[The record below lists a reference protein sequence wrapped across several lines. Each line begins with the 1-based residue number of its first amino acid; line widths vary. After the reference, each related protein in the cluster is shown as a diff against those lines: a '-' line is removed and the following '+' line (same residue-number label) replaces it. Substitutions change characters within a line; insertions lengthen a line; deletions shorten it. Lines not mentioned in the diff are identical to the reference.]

1 MAAAPSGEQFEL
13 RFGEQHADVTEVG
26 AGLRAY
32 SAGGR
37 ELLDGYPADELA
49 SWGRGQQ
56 LLPWPN
62 RIRDGTY
69 RVGGHEH
76 RLPLNEPEHGN
87 AIHGLVRWAG
97 WTRTERADDRVVL
110 DHVLHA
116 QPGYPFTLELRV
128 DYALAGDGLA
138 VRTPARNPAGEPCP
152 YGAGSHPYLAVK
164 AVDDAV
170 LRVPARTVLQSDER
184 GIPVGSQP
192 VAGELDFREP
202 RPIGSVRL
210 DHCFTDLERGEDRLA
225 RLELDGTTLWA
236 DGSYEYLM
244 VFTGDVLPEAER
256 RRSVAVEPMT
266 CAPNAFASG
275 DGLVVLEPGETHAA
289 AWGIT
294 PPRPRESLRPSRKR
308 VPRPRRGRRYE
319 PTRPKA

>member
-1 MAAAPSGEQFEL
+1 MAARPSGEQFEL
-13 RFGEQHADVTEVG
+13 RFGDQHAVVTEVG
-26 AGLRAY
+26 AGLRTY

-37 ELLDGYPADELA
+37 ELLDGYAADELA

-62 RIRDGTY
+62 RIRDGSY
-69 RVGGHEH
+69 RLDGREYQ
-76 RLPLNEPEHGN
+76 LPLNEPQRGN

-97 WTRTERADDRVVL
+97 WTVADHAADRVAL
-110 DHVLHA
+110 EHVLHP

-128 DYALAGDGLA
+128 EYALAAGGLT
-138 VRTPARNPAGEPCP
+138 VRTTATNAGAGSCP
-152 YGAGSHPYLAVK
+152 YGAGSHPYLAVTS
-164 AVDDAV
+164 VDDAV
-170 LRVPARTVLQSDER
+170 LRVPAGTVLESDER

-202 RPIGSVRL
+202 RPIGSTRL
-210 DHCFTDLERGEDRLA
+210 DHCFTDLARGEDGLA
-225 RLELDGTTLWA
+225 RVELDGTTLWA
-236 DGSYEYLM
+236 DESYRYLM
-244 VFTGDVLPEAER
+244 IFTGDVLPEPER

-294 PPRPRESLRPSRKR
+294 PR
-308 VPRPRRGRRYE
+308 
-319 PTRPKA
+319 AAA